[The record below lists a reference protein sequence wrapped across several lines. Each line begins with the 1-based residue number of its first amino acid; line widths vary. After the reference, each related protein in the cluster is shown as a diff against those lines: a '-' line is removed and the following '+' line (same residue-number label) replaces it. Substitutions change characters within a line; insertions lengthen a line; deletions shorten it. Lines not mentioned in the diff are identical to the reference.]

1 MSFSSFLLNPKLIDA
16 LPASVESA
24 TDVQARA
31 IPAILSGK
39 DVIALAQTGSGKTY
53 AFGLP
58 ILHSISQNKLQK
70 NLASSP
76 ESISG
81 LIIVP
86 TRELAKQVA
95 DDLARVSAGLN
106 VRVDTLCGGEDL
118 ELQVKRLTIPAS
130 LIVATPGRLLALV
143 KQASVSLN
151 EVKYLV
157 LDEADRLLDMGF
169 IADINALIAL
179 MPERQT
185 MLFSATMPEP
195 LDKLTKQILSVDRLR
210 IETSAVNS
218 AVEDIAQTI
227 YHINK
232 GSKAKALIEL
242 IKHNDWSQVVV
253 FVNGKSDADGL
264 CKKLTKA
271 KINAAAL
278 HGDKEQVMR
287 AEILQTFKTK
297 QLNVLVATDV
307 LARGIHIDALPVVIN
322 FDLPDQAAV
331 YVHRIGRTARAGLSG
346 VAISLIS
353 HAEMQNL
360 SAIRALT
367 GLVLPLSEL
376 ENFPVTDKPVD
387 PNSKRP
393 PKDKQA
399 NRRTAKKRSIRDF
412 SKTRKTNSINTK

>member
-1 MSFSSFLLNPKLIDA
+1 MSFATFLLNPKLIDA
-16 LPASVESA
+16 LPASIDSA
-24 TDVQARA
+24 TDIQARA

-58 ILHSISQNKLQK
+58 ILHSIGQNKSQK
-70 NLASSP
+70 KIASSS

-95 DDLARVSAGLN
+95 DDLAKVSAGLD
-106 VRVDTLCGGEDL
+106 VRVDALCGGEDI
-118 ELQVKRLTIPAS
+118 ELQVKRLSSPAS
-130 LIVATPGRLLALV
+130 VIVATPGRLLALV
-143 KQASVSLN
+143 KQGSVSLN
-151 EVKYLV
+151 EIKHLV

-185 MLFSATMPEP
+185 MLFSATMPGP
-195 LDKLTKQILSVDRLR
+195 LDKLTQQILSAESVR
-210 IETSAVNS
+210 IETNVVNS

-227 YHINK
+227 YHVNK

-242 IKHNDWSQVVV
+242 IKHNAWSQVVV
-253 FVNGKSDADGL
+253 FVNGKANADGL
-264 CKKLTKA
+264 CKKLIKA

-278 HGDKEQVMR
+278 HGDKEQAMR
-287 AEILQTFKTK
+287 AQTLQNFKTK

-322 FDLPDQAAV
+322 FDLPEQAAV

-346 VAISLIS
+346 IAISLIS

-360 SAIRALT
+360 AAIRALT
-367 GLVLPLSEL
+367 GLALPLHEL

-412 SKTRKTNSINTK
+412 SKTRKS